1 MRRAI
6 FVLAFSS
13 VMLASCGAFQ
23 EGESGTTP
31 IGEAI
36 TTAGQTFNDVREAA
50 KDIPIPGVPTELVG
64 IIAAAVAAVASGVT
78 VLVRRSGEKKRKA
91 KANAVGQQETAKTQ

>member
-1 MRRAI
+1 MRRTI
-6 FVLAFSS
+6 FTVALLS
-13 VMLASCGAFQ
+13 VMLSGCGIFE
-23 EGESGTTP
+23 EGENGTTP

-36 TTAGQTFNDVREAA
+36 TTAGQTFKDVREAA

-91 KANAVGQQETAKTQ
+91 KSNAVGQQETAKT